1 MSWSIKL
8 FRVKGIDVKVHLTF
22 VLILIWAAYRWSGS
36 TGQGWLGALFGVVA
50 TLLLF
55 TSVILHEFGHSL
67 QALKFG
73 IPVRDIT
80 LLPIGGVAQIEE
92 MPEQPGQEL
101 RIALSGPVVNFAIAA
116 VLIGIGLLLQA
127 RAVVTMPEL
136 VASLGS
142 ASWGGMLSYLTMANL
157 LLGLFNLIP
166 AYPMDGGRV
175 LRALLALKLDYS
187 RATSI
192 AVSIGQGLALLAGLY
207 GFMSGSY
214 TLILIAIFVWM
225 GAGQEGKQ
233 VEVKSVLRQMTV
245 GQAMTRRPAILSAG
259 DTLAR
264 AAELTL
270 TTAQADFPVLDA
282 LDGRLVGLLTAQDLL
297 RGLKSDGEAGSVDQ
311 VMHTTFATAAADE
324 PLFQVQQRM
333 EAESLRALPVVDDGE
348 RLAGLLTLEDVNEA
362 YRLLSASPAL
372 GQATKPDVKAPPADE
387 EEARRPVTVG

>member
-1 MSWSIKL
+1 MNWSIKL
-8 FRVKGIDVKVHLTF
+8 FRFKGIDVKVHLTF

-36 TGQGWLGALFGVVA
+36 TGQGWQGALFGIVA

-80 LLPIGGVAQIEE
+80 LLPIGGVAQIEQ
-92 MPEQPGQEL
+92 MPEKPAQEL
-101 RIALSGPVVNFAIAA
+101 RIALAGPLVSFAISLF
-116 VLIGIGLLLQA
+116 LIALGLLLQA
-127 RAVVTMPEL
+127 RAVVTLPEL
-136 VASLGS
+136 AASVGS
-142 ASWGGMLSYLTMANL
+142 ASWAGMLSYLTMANL

-214 TLILIAIFVWM
+214 SLILIAIFVWM

-233 VEVKSVLRQMTV
+233 VETKGVLRQITV
-245 GQAMTRRPAILSAG
+245 GQAMTRRPATISTT

-264 AAELTL
+264 AVELTL
-270 TTAQADFPVLDA
+270 TTAQADYPVLDSFTGDLA
-282 LDGRLVGLLTAQDLL
+282 GLLTAQDLL
-297 RGLKSDGEAGSVDQ
+297 RGLHRSGETGSVAQ
-311 VMHTTFATAAADE
+311 TMHTTFATATADE
-324 PLFQVQQRM
+324 PLFQAQQRM
-333 EAESLRALPVVDDGE
+333 NARRLRALPVVDDEG
-348 RLAGLLTLEDVNEA
+348 RLAGLLTAEDVNEA
-362 YRLLSASPAL
+362 YRLLSASPELTRPEASQDRA
-372 GQATKPDVKAPPADE
+372 GDVNRDE
-387 EEARRPVTVG
+387 RRPVVVG

>member
-1 MSWSIKL
+1 MNWSIKL
-8 FRVKGIDVKVHLTF
+8 FRFKGIDVKVHLTF

-36 TGQGWLGALFGVVA
+36 TGQGWQGALFGIVA

-80 LLPIGGVAQIEE
+80 LLPIGGVAQIEQ
-92 MPEQPGQEL
+92 MPEKPAQEL
-101 RIALSGPVVNFAIAA
+101 RIALAGPLVSFAISLF
-116 VLIGIGLLLQA
+116 LIALGLLLQA
-127 RAVVTMPEL
+127 RAVVTLPEL
-136 VASLGS
+136 AASVGS
-142 ASWGGMLSYLTMANL
+142 ASWAGMLSYLTMANL

-214 TLILIAIFVWM
+214 SLILIAIFVWM

-233 VEVKSVLRQMTV
+233 VETKGVLRQITV
-245 GQAMTRRPAILSAG
+245 GQAMTRRPATISTT

-264 AAELTL
+264 AVELTL
-270 TTAQADFPVLDA
+270 TTAQADYPVLDSFA
-282 LDGRLVGLLTAQDLL
+282 GDLAGLLTAQDLL
-297 RGLKSDGEAGSVDQ
+297 RGLHRSGETGSVAQ
-311 VMHTTFATAAADE
+311 TMHTTFATATADE
-324 PLFQVQQRM
+324 PLFQAQQRM
-333 EAESLRALPVVDDGE
+333 NARRLRALPVVDDEG
-348 RLAGLLTLEDVNEA
+348 RLAGLLTAEDVNEA
-362 YRLLSASPAL
+362 YRLLSASPELTRPEASQDRA
-372 GQATKPDVKAPPADE
+372 GDVNRDE
-387 EEARRPVTVG
+387 RRPVVVG

>member
-8 FRVKGIDVKVHLTF
+8 FRFKGIDVKVHLTF
-22 VLILIWAAYRWSGS
+22 VLILIWAAYRWSGL
-36 TGQGWLGALFGVVA
+36 TDQGWFGALFGIVA

-55 TSVILHEFGHSL
+55 SSVLLHEFGHSL

-92 MPEQPGQEL
+92 MPEKPGQEL
-101 RIALSGPVVNFAIAA
+101 RIALAGPVVNFAIAA
-116 VLIGIGLLLQA
+116 LLIIIGLLLQA
-127 RAVVTMPEL
+127 RAVVTVPEL

-175 LRALLALKLDYS
+175 LRALLALRLDYG
-187 RATSI
+187 RATAI
-192 AVSIGQGLALLAGLY
+192 AVGIGQGLAFLAGLY

-233 VEVKSVLRQMTV
+233 VEVKGVLRQMTV
-245 GQAMTRRPAILSAG
+245 GQAMTRRPATLYAD
-259 DTLAR
+259 DTLSR

-270 TTAQADFPVLDA
+270 TTVQADFPVLDA
-282 LDGRLVGLLTAQDLL
+282 RDGRPAGLLTAQDLL
-297 RGLKSDGEAGSVDQ
+297 RGLKSDGEMGRVDN
-311 VMHTTFATAAADE
+311 VMHTQFATAMSDE
-324 PLFQVQQRM
+324 PLFEAQQRM
-333 EAESLRALPVVDDGE
+333 EKAGARALPVLDAQGA
-348 RLAGLLTLEDVNEA
+348 LAGLLTAEDVNEA
-362 YRLLSASPAL
+362 YRLLTATPAL
-372 GQATKPDVKAPPADE
+372 GERNEHGMGTAPG
-387 EEARRPVTVG
+387 EEAKERRPAVVG

>member
-1 MSWSIKL
+1 MNWSIKL
-8 FRVKGIDVKVHLTF
+8 FRFKGIDVKVHLTF

-36 TGQGWLGALFGVVA
+36 TGQGWQGALFGIVA

-80 LLPIGGVAQIEE
+80 LLPIGGVAQIEQ
-92 MPEQPGQEL
+92 MPEKPAQEL
-101 RIALSGPVVNFAIAA
+101 RIALAGPLVSFAISLF
-116 VLIGIGLLLQA
+116 LIALGLLLQA
-127 RAVVTMPEL
+127 RAVVTLPEL
-136 VASLGS
+136 VASVGS
-142 ASWGGMLSYLTMANL
+142 ASWAGMLSYLTMANL

-214 TLILIAIFVWM
+214 SLILIAIFVWM

-233 VEVKSVLRQMTV
+233 VETKGVLRQITV
-245 GQAMTRRPAILSAG
+245 GQAMTRQPATISTT

-264 AAELTL
+264 AVELTL
-270 TTAQADFPVLDA
+270 TTSQADYPVLDSFA
-282 LDGRLVGLLTAQDLL
+282 GGLAGLLTAQDLL
-297 RGLKSDGEAGSVDQ
+297 RGLHRTGETGSVAQ
-311 VMHTTFATAAADE
+311 TMHTTFATTTANE
-324 PLFQVQQRM
+324 PLFQAQQRM
-333 EAESLRALPVVDDGE
+333 KTNRLRALPVVDDEG
-348 RLAGLLTLEDVNEA
+348 RLAGLLTAEDVNEA
-362 YRLLSASPAL
+362 YRLLSASPEL
-372 GQATKPDVKAPPADE
+372 TRPEAPRKRAGDLNRDE
-387 EEARRPVTVG
+387 RQPVAVG

>member
-1 MSWSIKL
+1 MNWSIKL
-8 FRVKGIDVKVHLTF
+8 FRFKGIDVKVHLTF

-36 TGQGWLGALFGVVA
+36 TGQGWQGALFGIVA

-80 LLPIGGVAQIEE
+80 LLPIGGVAQIEQ
-92 MPEQPGQEL
+92 MPEKPAQEL
-101 RIALSGPVVNFAIAA
+101 RIALAGPLVSFAISLG
-116 VLIGIGLLLQA
+116 LIALGFLLQA
-127 RAVVTMPEL
+127 RAVVTLPEL
-136 VASLGS
+136 AASVGT
-142 ASWGGMLSYLTMANL
+142 ASWAGMLSYLTMANL

-214 TLILIAIFVWM
+214 SLILIAIFVWM

-233 VEVKSVLRQMTV
+233 VETKGVLRQITV
-245 GQAMTRRPAILSAG
+245 GQAMTRQPATISTS

-264 AAELTL
+264 AVELTL
-270 TTAQADFPVLDA
+270 TTSQADYPVLDSF
-282 LDGRLVGLLTAQDLL
+282 DGSLAGLLTAQDLL
-297 RGLKSDGEAGSVDQ
+297 RGLHRTGETGSVAQ
-311 VMHTTFATAAADE
+311 IMHTTFATATANE
-324 PLFQVQQRM
+324 PLFQAQQRM
-333 EAESLRALPVVDDGE
+333 TSKRLRALPVVDEEG
-348 RLAGLLTLEDVNEA
+348 RLAGLLTAEDVNEA
-362 YRLLSASPAL
+362 YRLLSASPELTRPEASQDRA
-372 GQATKPDVKAPPADE
+372 GHVNRDE
-387 EEARRPVTVG
+387 RQPVAVG